1 MAFDWRT
8 FLTLAQILVKQES
21 NDAALRSAISR
32 AYYAAYIVAR
42 RHWETA
48 NGPVPREGSS
58 HKIIWDGYANGS
70 GNIERRIA
78 TDGNTMFTH
87 RNRADYDDN
96 IPGDLVSTAKTVL
109 ILAEKTIKNV
119 EGLNASNN

>member
-1 MAFDWRT
+1 MAFDWKT

-42 RHWETA
+42 RHWETD
-48 NGPVPREGSS
+48 NGPMQIGASS
-58 HKIIWDGYANGS
+58 HKIIWDGYANRPGV
-70 GNIERRIA
+70 IERRIA
-78 TDGNTMFTH
+78 TDGQTMFTH
-87 RNRADYDDN
+87 RKRADYDDV

-109 ILAEKTIKNV
+109 ILAEKTINNV
-119 EGLNASNN
+119 EGLTSPQK